1 MPIPI
6 AEAVAEQ
13 ADLARTKA
21 VAAKNVPK
29 FLFSSALAG
38 AFVGVGIVLLAA
50 TTGPLAAANSPAVKL
65 VAGAVFGVALTLV
78 VMAGSELF
86 TGLNMVMLQG
96 LAAGTVNAL
105 EVLFVWISSLV
116 GNLIGALAFS
126 WLINAGGTLSA
137 KTPAGKLGPGEAF
150 IESLVK
156 AKNAAPGAQLFWRA
170 LACNML
176 VCLAVWMAA
185 RTRNDAAKV
194 MLIWWC
200 LMAFIA
206 VGLEHGAGQHRRRRP
221 RDRPRLRLDR
231 RQGPG
236 ARGRGRR
243 TDACRPE
250 RDGGGAGCRSL
261 IPPSAEQRGKRPDFG
276 RASFP
281 CRNRPPRRS
290 SERDRVLRLET

>member
-21 VAAKNVPK
+21 VAARNVPK

-38 AFVGVGIVLLAA
+38 AFVGVGIVLMAA

-65 VAGAVFGVALTLV
+65 VAAAVFGVALTLV
-78 VMAGSELF
+78 IMAGSELF
-86 TGLNMVMLQG
+86 TGLNMIMLQG
-96 LAAGTVNAL
+96 LAAGVVNAV

-116 GNLIGALAFS
+116 GNLMGALAFS

-137 KTPAGKLGPGEAF
+137 KTPAGKPGPGEAF

-200 LMAFIA
+200 LLAFIA
-206 VGLEHGAGQHRRRRP
+206 VGLEHSIANMTIYGVAIYHHTASYSDLFRN
-221 RDRPRLRLDR
+221 LVWTV
-231 RQGPG
+231 PG
-236 ARGRGRR
+236 NIV
-243 TDACRPE
+243 
-250 RDGGGAGCRSL
+250 GGGLVIGLGYSWIAGKSPEL
-261 IPPSAEQRGKRPDFG
+261 TAEMVEPAPVATNGKAVEAVVAG
-276 RASFP
+276 
-281 CRNRPPRRS
+281 
-290 SERDRVLRLET
+290 

>member
-6 AEAVAEQ
+6 AEAVSEQ

-38 AFVGVGIVLLAA
+38 AYVGVGIVLLAA

-78 VMAGSELF
+78 IMAGADLF
-86 TGLNMVMLQG
+86 TGLNMIMLQG

-105 EVLFVWISSLV
+105 ELLFVWISSLV

-150 IESLVK
+150 LESLVK

-194 MLIWWC
+194 MVVWWC

-206 VGLEHGAGQHRRRRP
+206 VGLEHSIANMTIYGVAIYHHAAGYS
-221 RDRPRLRLDR
+221 DLLRNLTWTV
-231 RQGPG
+231 PG
-236 ARGRGRR
+236 NIV
-243 TDACRPE
+243 
-250 RDGGGAGCRSL
+250 GGGLVIGLGYAWIAGKS
-261 IPPSAEQRGKRPDFG
+261 SAMPAEMVEPTPVGSNGMAAEAAVAR
-276 RASFP
+276 
-281 CRNRPPRRS
+281 
-290 SERDRVLRLET
+290 

>member
-206 VGLEHGAGQHRRRRP
+206 VGLEHSIANMTIFGVAIYHHAAGYGDLFRN
-221 RDRPRLRLDR
+221 LAWTV
-231 RQGPG
+231 PG
-236 ARGRGRR
+236 NIV
-243 TDACRPE
+243 
-250 RDGGGAGCRSL
+250 GGGLVIGLGYAWIAGKGPAL
-261 IPPSAEQRGKRPDFG
+261 VAEAVEPTPVAPNGMAAEPAVAR
-276 RASFP
+276 
-281 CRNRPPRRS
+281 
-290 SERDRVLRLET
+290 

>member
-6 AEAVAEQ
+6 AEAVSEQ

-38 AFVGVGIVLLAA
+38 AYVGVGIVLLAA

-78 VMAGSELF
+78 IMAGADLF
-86 TGLNMVMLQG
+86 TGLNMIMLQG

-105 EVLFVWISSLV
+105 ELLFVWISSLV

-150 IESLVK
+150 LESLVK

-194 MLIWWC
+194 MVVWWC

-206 VGLEHGAGQHRRRRP
+206 VGLEHSIANMTIYGVAIYHHAAGYS
-221 RDRPRLRLDR
+221 DLLRNLTWTV
-231 RQGPG
+231 PG
-236 ARGRGRR
+236 NIV
-243 TDACRPE
+243 
-250 RDGGGAGCRSL
+250 GGGLVIGLGYAWIAGKS
-261 IPPSAEQRGKRPDFG
+261 SAMPAEMVEPTPV
-276 RASFP
+276 ASNGMAAEAAVA
-281 CRNRPPRRS
+281 R
-290 SERDRVLRLET
+290 

>member
-1 MPIPI
+1 MPSDPLRG
-6 AEAVAEQ
+6 AAAVVGLGITPQGKVFDTNAIGFAVDALKLALEDAGLGREDLDGLLVNPGLAWSDLGMGSFQLQQ
-13 ADLARTKA
+13 AMGLR
-21 VAAKNVPK
+21 N
-29 FLFSSALAG
+29 LRLSATMNLGG
-38 AFVGVGIVLLAA
+38 ATACAMIQHATQAIAA

-185 RTRNDAAKV
+185 RTRSDDSN
-194 MLIWWC
+194 
-200 LMAFIA
+200 
-206 VGLEHGAGQHRRRRP
+206 
-221 RDRPRLRLDR
+221 
-231 RQGPG
+231 
-236 ARGRGRR
+236 
-243 TDACRPE
+243 
-250 RDGGGAGCRSL
+250 
-261 IPPSAEQRGKRPDFG
+261 
-276 RASFP
+276 
-281 CRNRPPRRS
+281 
-290 SERDRVLRLET
+290 

>member
-21 VAAKNVPK
+21 VAARNVPK

-50 TTGPLAAANSPAVKL
+50 TAGPLAAANSPAVKL

-96 LAAGTVNAL
+96 LATGAVNAV

-206 VGLEHGAGQHRRRRP
+206 VGLEHSIANMTIYGVAIYHHAASYSDLFRN
-221 RDRPRLRLDR
+221 LIWTV
-231 RQGPG
+231 PG
-236 ARGRGRR
+236 NIV
-243 TDACRPE
+243 
-250 RDGGGAGCRSL
+250 GGGLVIGLGYAWIAGKSPAL
-261 IPPSAEQRGKRPDFG
+261 IAEAIEPTPV
-276 RASFP
+276 ASNGMAAEP
-281 CRNRPPRRS
+281 AVAR
-290 SERDRVLRLET
+290 

>member
-21 VAAKNVPK
+21 VAARNVPK

-38 AFVGVGIVLLAA
+38 AFVGVGIVLMAA

-65 VAGAVFGVALTLV
+65 VAAAVFGVALTLV
-78 VMAGSELF
+78 IMAGSELF
-86 TGLNMVMLQG
+86 TGLNMIMLQG
-96 LAAGTVNAL
+96 LAAGVVNAVD
-105 EVLFVWISSLV
+105 VLFVWISSLD
-116 GNLIGALAFS
+116 GNLMGALAFS

-200 LMAFIA
+200 LLAFIA
-206 VGLEHGAGQHRRRRP
+206 VGLEHSIANMTIYGVAIYHHAASYSDLFRN
-221 RDRPRLRLDR
+221 LVWTV
-231 RQGPG
+231 PG
-236 ARGRGRR
+236 NIV
-243 TDACRPE
+243 
-250 RDGGGAGCRSL
+250 GGGLVIGLGYSWIAGKSPAL
-261 IPPSAEQRGKRPDFG
+261 TAEMVEPVPVSTNGKAAEAVVAG
-276 RASFP
+276 
-281 CRNRPPRRS
+281 
-290 SERDRVLRLET
+290 

>member
-29 FLFSSALAG
+29 FMFSAALAG
-38 AFVGVGIVLLAA
+38 AFVGVGIVLIAA
-50 TTGPLAAANSPAVKL
+50 TAGPLAAANSPAVKL

-78 VMAGSELF
+78 IMAGSELF
-86 TGLNMVMLQG
+86 TGLNMIMLQG
-96 LAAGTVNAL
+96 LAQGTVNAVEL
-105 EVLFVWISSLV
+105 LFVWITSLA

-137 KTPAGKLGPGEAF
+137 LTPAGKPGPGEAF

-176 VCLAVWMAA
+176 V
-185 RTRNDAAKV
+185 
-194 MLIWWC
+194 WWC

-206 VGLEHGAGQHRRRRP
+206 VGLEHSIANMTIFGVAIYHHAAGYS
-221 RDRPRLRLDR
+221 DLLRNLAWTV
-231 RQGPG
+231 PG
-236 ARGRGRR
+236 NIV
-243 TDACRPE
+243 
-250 RDGGGAGCRSL
+250 GGGLVIGLGYAWIAGKT
-261 IPPSAEQRGKRPDFG
+261 SAMTGEAVEPTPATSNGMAAEPAVAR
-276 RASFP
+276 
-281 CRNRPPRRS
+281 
-290 SERDRVLRLET
+290 

>member
-38 AFVGVGIVLLAA
+38 AYVGVGIVLLAA

-78 VMAGSELF
+78 IMAGSDLF
-86 TGLNMVMLQG
+86 TGLNMIMLQG

-105 EVLFVWISSLV
+105 ELLFVWISSLV

-150 IESLVK
+150 LESLVK

-206 VGLEHGAGQHRRRRP
+206 VGLEHSIANMTIYGVAIYHHAAGYS
-221 RDRPRLRLDR
+221 DLLRNLTWTV
-231 RQGPG
+231 PG
-236 ARGRGRR
+236 NIV
-243 TDACRPE
+243 
-250 RDGGGAGCRSL
+250 GGGLVIGLGYAWIAGKS
-261 IPPSAEQRGKRPDFG
+261 SAMPAEMVEPTPV
-276 RASFP
+276 ASNGMATEAAVA
-281 CRNRPPRRS
+281 R
-290 SERDRVLRLET
+290 

>member
-176 VCLAVWMAA
+176 ICLAVWMTA

-206 VGLEHGAGQHRRRRP
+206 VGLEHSIANMTIFGVAIYHHAAGYGDLFRN
-221 RDRPRLRLDR
+221 LAWTV
-231 RQGPG
+231 PG
-236 ARGRGRR
+236 NIV
-243 TDACRPE
+243 
-250 RDGGGAGCRSL
+250 GGGLVIGLGYAWIAGKGPAL
-261 IPPSAEQRGKRPDFG
+261 VAEAVEPTPVAPNGMAAEPAVAR
-276 RASFP
+276 
-281 CRNRPPRRS
+281 
-290 SERDRVLRLET
+290 

>member
-21 VAAKNVPK
+21 VAARNVPK

-38 AFVGVGIVLLAA
+38 AFVGVGIVLMAA

-65 VAGAVFGVALTLV
+65 VAAAVFGVALTLV
-78 VMAGSELF
+78 IMAGSELF
-86 TGLNMVMLQG
+86 TGLNMIMLQG
-96 LAAGTVNAL
+96 LAAGVVNAV

-116 GNLIGALAFS
+116 GNLMGALAFS

-137 KTPAGKLGPGEAF
+137 KTPAGKPGPGEAF

-200 LMAFIA
+200 LLAFIA
-206 VGLEHGAGQHRRRRP
+206 VGLEHSIANMTIYGVAIYHHTASYSDLFRN
-221 RDRPRLRLDR
+221 LVWTV
-231 RQGPG
+231 PG
-236 ARGRGRR
+236 NIV
-243 TDACRPE
+243 
-250 RDGGGAGCRSL
+250 GGGLVIGLGYSWIAGKSPEL
-261 IPPSAEQRGKRPDFG
+261 TAEVVEPAPVATNGKAVEAVVAG
-276 RASFP
+276 
-281 CRNRPPRRS
+281 
-290 SERDRVLRLET
+290 

>member
-21 VAAKNVPK
+21 KSVKNVPK

-38 AFVGVGIVLLAA
+38 AYVGVGIVLLAA

-78 VMAGSELF
+78 VLAGADLF
-86 TGLNMVMLQG
+86 TGLNMIMLQG
-96 LAAGTVNAL
+96 LVAGTVNIL
-105 EVLFVWISSLV
+105 ELLAVWVTSLV
-116 GNLIGALAFS
+116 GNLFGALAFS

-150 IESLVK
+150 LEGLVK

-185 RTRNDAAKV
+185 RTRSDAAKAIV
-194 MLIWWC
+194 IWWC

-206 VGLEHGAGQHRRRRP
+206 VGLEHSIANMTVFGVAIYHHAAGYH
-221 RDRPRLRLDR
+221 DLLRNLAWTV
-231 RQGPG
+231 PG
-236 ARGRGRR
+236 NIV
-243 TDACRPE
+243 
-250 RDGGGAGCRSL
+250 GGGLVIGLGYAWIAGKSAT
-261 IPPSAEQRGKRPDFG
+261 IPAEAVEPIPVTSNGMAAEPAVAR
-276 RASFP
+276 
-281 CRNRPPRRS
+281 
-290 SERDRVLRLET
+290 

>member
-38 AFVGVGIVLLAA
+38 AYVGVGIVLLAA

-78 VMAGSELF
+78 IMAGADLF
-86 TGLNMVMLQG
+86 TGLNMIMLQG

-105 EVLFVWISSLV
+105 ELLFVWISSLV

-150 IESLVK
+150 LESLVK

-194 MLIWWC
+194 MVVWWC

-206 VGLEHGAGQHRRRRP
+206 VGLEHSIANMTIYGVAIYHHAAGYS
-221 RDRPRLRLDR
+221 DLLRNLTWTV
-231 RQGPG
+231 PG
-236 ARGRGRR
+236 NIV
-243 TDACRPE
+243 
-250 RDGGGAGCRSL
+250 GGGLVIGLGYAWIAGKS
-261 IPPSAEQRGKRPDFG
+261 SAMPAEMVEPTPVGSNGMAAEAAVAR
-276 RASFP
+276 
-281 CRNRPPRRS
+281 
-290 SERDRVLRLET
+290 

>member
-86 TGLNMVMLQG
+86 
-96 LAAGTVNAL
+96 
-105 EVLFVWISSLV
+105 
-116 GNLIGALAFS
+116 
-126 WLINAGGTLSA
+126 
-137 KTPAGKLGPGEAF
+137 
-150 IESLVK
+150 
-156 AKNAAPGAQLFWRA
+156 WRA

-206 VGLEHGAGQHRRRRP
+206 VGLEHSIANMTIFGVAIYHHAAGYGDLFRN
-221 RDRPRLRLDR
+221 LAWTV
-231 RQGPG
+231 PG
-236 ARGRGRR
+236 NIVGRGLVIGLGY
-243 TDACRPE
+243 AWI
-250 RDGGGAGCRSL
+250 AGKGPAL
-261 IPPSAEQRGKRPDFG
+261 VAEAVEPTPVAPNGMAAEPAVAR
-276 RASFP
+276 
-281 CRNRPPRRS
+281 
-290 SERDRVLRLET
+290 

>member
-29 FLFSSALAG
+29 FMFSAALAG
-38 AFVGVGIVLLAA
+38 AFVGVGIVLIAA
-50 TTGPLAAANSPAVKL
+50 TAGPLAAANSPAVKL

-78 VMAGSELF
+78 IMAGSELF
-86 TGLNMVMLQG
+86 TGLNMIMLQG
-96 LAAGTVNAL
+96 LAQGTVNAL
-105 EVLFVWISSLV
+105 ELLFVWITSLV

-137 KTPAGKLGPGEAF
+137 LTPAGKPGPGEAF

-194 MLIWWC
+194 MLVWWC

-206 VGLEHGAGQHRRRRP
+206 VGLEHSIANMTIFGVAIYHHTAGYS
-221 RDRPRLRLDR
+221 DLLRNLTWTV
-231 RQGPG
+231 PG
-236 ARGRGRR
+236 NIV
-243 TDACRPE
+243 
-250 RDGGGAGCRSL
+250 GGGLVIGLGYAWIAGKT
-261 IPPSAEQRGKRPDFG
+261 SAMTGEAVEPTPATSNGMAAEPAVAR
-276 RASFP
+276 
-281 CRNRPPRRS
+281 
-290 SERDRVLRLET
+290 

>member
-13 ADLARTKA
+13 AELAATKA
-21 VAAKNVPK
+21 TAAKNVPK

-38 AFVGVGIVLLAA
+38 AFVGVGIALLAA

-86 TGLNMVMLQG
+86 TGLNMIMVQG
-96 LAAGTVNAL
+96 LAAGTVNAV
-105 EVLFVWISSLV
+105 EVLFVWVSSLV
-116 GNLIGALAFS
+116 GNLVGALAFS

-137 KTPAGKLGPGEAF
+137 PTPAGKPGPGEAF

-194 MLIWWC
+194 MVIWWC
-200 LMAFIA
+200 LLAFIA
-206 VGLEHGAGQHRRRRP
+206 VGLEHSIANMTIFGVAIYHHAAGYHDLFRN
-221 RDRPRLRLDR
+221 LAWTV
-231 RQGPG
+231 PG
-236 ARGRGRR
+236 NIV
-243 TDACRPE
+243 
-250 RDGGGAGCRSL
+250 GGGVVIGLGYAWLAGKNVPL
-261 IPPSAEQRGKRPDFG
+261 VAEAVEPAP
-276 RASFP
+276 ASSNGAVAEP
-281 CRNRPPRRS
+281 AIAG
-290 SERDRVLRLET
+290 

>member
-13 ADLARTKA
+13 AELAGTKA
-21 VAAKNVPK
+21 EAAKNVPK

-78 VMAGSELF
+78 IMAGSELF

-96 LAAGTVNAL
+96 LAARTVNAL
-105 EVLFVWISSLV
+105 EVLFVWISSLI
-116 GNLIGALAFS
+116 GNLIGSLAFA

-137 KTPAGKLGPGEAF
+137 KTPAGKLGPGEVF

-156 AKNAAPGAQLFWRA
+156 AKNAAPGSQLFWRA
-170 LACNML
+170 VACNML

-200 LMAFIA
+200 LLAFIA
-206 VGLEHGAGQHRRRRP
+206 VGLEHSIANMTIFGVAIYHHAAGYH
-221 RDRPRLRLDR
+221 DLLRNLMWTV
-231 RQGPG
+231 PG
-236 ARGRGRR
+236 NIV
-243 TDACRPE
+243 
-250 RDGGGAGCRSL
+250 GGGLVIGLGYAWIAGKSPAL
-261 IPPSAEQRGKRPDFG
+261 TAEAIEPTPVSSNGKAAEP
-276 RASFP
+276 A
-281 CRNRPPRRS
+281 
-290 SERDRVLRLET
+290 VLR

>member
-21 VAAKNVPK
+21 VAARNVPK

-38 AFVGVGIVLLAA
+38 AFVGVGIVLMAA

-65 VAGAVFGVALTLV
+65 VAAAVFGVALTLV
-78 VMAGSELF
+78 IMAGSELF
-86 TGLNMVMLQG
+86 TGLNMVMVQG
-96 LAAGTVNAL
+96 LAAGTVKAV

-116 GNLIGALAFS
+116 GNLLGSLAFS

-200 LMAFIA
+200 LLAFIA
-206 VGLEHGAGQHRRRRP
+206 VGLEHSIANMTIYGVAIYHHAASYSDLFRN
-221 RDRPRLRLDR
+221 LVWTV
-231 RQGPG
+231 PG
-236 ARGRGRR
+236 NIV
-243 TDACRPE
+243 
-250 RDGGGAGCRSL
+250 GGGLVIGLGYAWIAGSSPAL
-261 IPPSAEQRGKRPDFG
+261 SVELVEPAPVSTNGVVAE
-276 RASFP
+276 AA
-281 CRNRPPRRS
+281 
-290 SERDRVLRLET
+290 VAH